1 AGGKGGKHHPADQRR
16 LPAAGVLPAGG
27 NAGADARSRRRSS
40 RHVGGCR
47 HPAAGRGPLR
57 RRPAGPVVP
66 GNDGRGGAARR
77 GRRPRR
83 RAVRNRAAQGAH
95 RPCPEGGRHRAGPA
109 GAGRGRRQA
118 HRRGDDKA
126 QAVTGSGARHWMVAF
141 GLAVAGHA
149 AVIAI
154 AAPRPDGADG
164 ERAAGTPDVVWGL
177 PVAAIAD
184 DVTALQPGE
193 QDPATVPPSGV
204 EVAEAVPPPDAGAEI
219 VTEAIDP
226 SEMAVAE
233 AIRPPEAAPAA
244 ASTETPALD
253 TDAVDEVGAAAVATA
268 RDITPPLPRPR
279 PQRVKRAPAQRT
291 VAAPATDPK
300 ADRRDRGVA
309 RGAAAPAGRQAGDGG
324 KRREHGGSSDFA
336 SYSGRVAAHL

>member
-1 AGGKGGKHHPADQRR
+1 
-16 LPAAGVLPAGG
+16 
-27 NAGADARSRRRSS
+27 
-40 RHVGGCR
+40 
-47 HPAAGRGPLR
+47 
-57 RRPAGPVVP
+57 
-66 GNDGRGGAARR
+66 
-77 GRRPRR
+77 
-83 RAVRNRAAQGAH
+83 
-95 RPCPEGGRHRAGPA
+95 
-109 GAGRGRRQA
+109 
-118 HRRGDDKA
+118 
-126 QAVTGSGARHWMVAF
+126 MVAF

-336 SYSGRVAAHL
+336 SYSGRVAAHLQRHKRYPRAAARQRIGGIATLTFTIERGGAVQSVRLSRGSGHVPLDTEALAMVRRAAPFPPIPPDLARSTMTFTVPVRFAPE